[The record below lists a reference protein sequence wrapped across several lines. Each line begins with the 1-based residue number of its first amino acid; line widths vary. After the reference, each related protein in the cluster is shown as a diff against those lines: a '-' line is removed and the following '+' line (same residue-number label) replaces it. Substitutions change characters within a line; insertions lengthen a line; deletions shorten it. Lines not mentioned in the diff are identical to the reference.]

1 MSQAL
6 ELSLTCPQ
14 CGTEFSAEAHTIV
27 DMANEADS
35 EALWQLQNGTL
46 NKIECPNCKT
56 TGIIPV
62 PLLLN
67 SPEKELLVV
76 FAPGATQM
84 DEMQLSELISPVLQP
99 YLSNLPED
107 KQADYMFKPVITDDP
122 TVLQKA
128 ALGEINSDDIMGD
141 ASEYDEDDEGDFA
154 DGEGG
159 EPELSAEEQK
169 DLTERMGLLQQ
180 LFQASDSLERISL
193 MRAHA
198 AIVDDLYLEVIGLI
212 TDQAQAAQPELI
224 PTLQKMMNEAEVF
237 IASNKL

>member
-46 NKIECPNCKT
+46 NKIECPNCQT
-56 TGIIPV
+56 AGIIPV

-67 SPEKELLVV
+67 QPEKEMLVV

-84 DEMQLSELISPVLQP
+84 DEMQLSELISPLLQP
-99 YLSNLPED
+99 YLGNMPED
-107 KQADYMFKPVITDDP
+107 RQAEYMFRPIITDDP

-128 ALGEINSDDIMGD
+128 ALGEINGEDIMGD
-141 ASEYDEDDEGDFA
+141 ASEYVDDDE
-154 DGEGG
+154 EL
-159 EPELSAEEQK
+159 EENIQEELSPEEQQ
-169 DLTERMGLLQQ
+169 DLTARMNLLQQ
-180 LFQASDSLERISL
+180 LFQAGDSLERISL
-193 MRAHA
+193 MRAQVN
-198 AIVDDLYLEVIGLI
+198 IVDDLYLEVIGMI
-212 TDQAQAAQPELI
+212 TDQAQSAQPELI

-237 IASNKL
+237 IASNKA

>member
-46 NKIECPNCKT
+46 NKIECPNCQT
-56 TGIIPV
+56 AGIIPV

-67 SPEKELLVV
+67 SPEKEMLVV
-76 FAPGATQM
+76 FVPGATQM

-99 YLSNLPED
+99 YLTNMPED
-107 KQADYMFKPVITDDP
+107 QQPEYMFRPIITDDP
-122 TVLQKA
+122 NVLQQA
-128 ALGEINSDDIMGD
+128 ALGQLNGEDIIGD
-141 ASEYDEDDEGDFA
+141 ASEYVEDEDLEGDA
-154 DGEGG
+154 AT
-159 EPELSAEEQK
+159 EPELTAEEQQ
-169 DLTERMGLLQQ
+169 DLTARMNLLQQ
-180 LFQASDSLERISL
+180 LFQAGDSLERISL
-193 MRAHA
+193 MRSQANL
-198 AIVDDLYLEVIGLI
+198 VDDLYLEVIGLI
-212 TDQAQAAQPELI
+212 TEQAQDAQPELI

-237 IASNKL
+237 IASNKA